1 MVGPEARR
9 VREGRIRLPASAQS
23 RIGSSRSGPC
33 LNALGFKGGH
43 LLEALECLRRAIV
56 TQEDLA
62 LHEPWFRVIPSKGD
76 RAVVVLNRRAPTA
89 FALEELAFSKE
100 DGRVLRVLPECA
112 RELRLGGVRIPD
124 ADERVPEPEDGARV
138 VRSDFEDCMK
148 QQAGFFRLPVS
159 LQLFRPL
166 HAVSSLRWVEAE
178 LLAQVV
184 DRELDRAK
192 PAEQAPVL

>member
-1 MVGPEARR
+1 MGDGLQWLGGLWQGPGHLRNRFAGHAHRRVVGLEARG
-9 VREGRIRLPASAQS
+9 VGGGRIAFPAAAQS
-23 RIGSSRSGPC
+23 RSGWSRSGPC

-43 LLEALECLRRAIV
+43 LLEALEGLRRAIV

-112 RELRLGGVRIPD
+112 RELRLGGVRIPEV
-124 ADERVPEPEDGARV
+124 DERVPEPEEGARV

-148 QQAGFFRLPVS
+148 QQDGFFRMTVS
-159 LQLFRPL
+159 PQLFRLL
-166 HAVSSLRWVEAE
+166 HDVS
-178 LLAQVV
+178 
-184 DRELDRAK
+184 
-192 PAEQAPVL
+192 